1 MQGVARIGD
10 TYDDDRTGD
19 EGFRA
24 VGRKSINLIRLLI
37 GQFLKGNKVAL

>member
-10 TYDDDRTGD
+10 TYDDDDRTGD

-24 VGRKSINLIRLLI
+24 VGRKSIK
-37 GQFLKGNKVAL
+37 QKSY